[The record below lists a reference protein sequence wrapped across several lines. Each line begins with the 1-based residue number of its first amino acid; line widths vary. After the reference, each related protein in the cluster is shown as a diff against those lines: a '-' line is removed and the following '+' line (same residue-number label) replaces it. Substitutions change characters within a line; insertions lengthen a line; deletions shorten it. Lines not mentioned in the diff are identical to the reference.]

1 MYGIIKD
8 LFGIGKDS
16 ESIIR
21 VLVEARRKT
30 KGVQYRVLSEAQFN
44 TSLILDHY
52 LARKADAV
60 KVITHLKTAHLSRA
74 FDEGFDFRRIRKGRV
89 TGKMVADI
97 PSLISYIDLD
107 CEGLLKRILFHI
119 EQIKLLPELYDIE
132 KTDRIDVR
140 RRLENLGRRYIL
152 FARFLKSP

>member
-1 MYGIIKD
+1 MLNIIKD

-21 VLVEARRKT
+21 VLVAARKKT
-30 KGVQYRVLSEAQFN
+30 KGVKYQVLSEVQFN

-52 LARKADAV
+52 LARKADAG
-60 KVITHLKTAHLSRA
+60 KVIGHLKTGHLSRA
-74 FDEGFDFRRIRKGRV
+74 FDEGFDFRRIKKGRV
-89 TGKMVADI
+89 TEKMVVNT
-97 PSLISYIDLD
+97 PFLKSYTGLD
-107 CEGLLKRILFHI
+107 CEGLLRRILFHI
-119 EQIKLLPELYDIE
+119 EQLKLLPELYDIE
-132 KTDRIDVR
+132 KTDRVDIR